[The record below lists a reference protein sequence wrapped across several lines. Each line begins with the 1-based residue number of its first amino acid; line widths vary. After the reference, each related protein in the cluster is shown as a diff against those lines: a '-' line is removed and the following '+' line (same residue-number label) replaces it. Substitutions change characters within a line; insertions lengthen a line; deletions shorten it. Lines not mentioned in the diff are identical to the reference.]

1 MPFSVRLDQDMV
13 NKLTRLAVQ
22 SHRRVSDVVREAV
35 EVYIANTESLR
46 EDVVTPYDRL
56 THLVG
61 RVDLGPGNRSEDT
74 GRKAAAVVQEIHR
87 ARRAR

>member
-35 EVYIANTESLR
+35 EVYLAKADLPE
-46 EDVVTPYDRL
+46 EDAVTAYDRAA
-56 THLVG
+56 HLIG

-74 GRKAAAVVQEIHR
+74 GRKAAVIVRELHR

>member
-1 MPFSVRLDQDMV
+1 MPFSVRLDQAMV
-13 NKLTRLAVQ
+13 NRLTRLAVQ

-35 EVYIANTESLR
+35 ELYIANADSTK
-46 EDVVTPYDRL
+46 EDAVTPYDRMA
-56 THLVG
+56 HLVG

-74 GRKAAAVVQEIHR
+74 GRKAAAIVREIHR

>member
-1 MPFSVRLDQDMV
+1 VPFSVRLDQDMV

-35 EVYIANTESLR
+35 ELYIANAEGNR
-46 EDVVTPYDRL
+46 EVVVTPYERMS
-56 THLVG
+56 HLVG

-74 GRKAAAVVQEIHR
+74 GRKAAAIVRELHR

>member
-1 MPFSVRLDQDMV
+1 MPFSVRLDQAMV
-13 NKLTRLAVQ
+13 NTLTRLALK

-35 EVYIANTESLR
+35 EIYLAKTDLPE
-46 EDVVTPYDRL
+46 EDAVTAYDRAA
-56 THLVG
+56 HLIG

-74 GRKAAAVVQEIHR
+74 GRKAAAIVQELRR

>member
-1 MPFSVRLDQDMV
+1 MV
-13 NKLTRLAVQ
+13 NRLTRLAIQ

-35 EVYIANTESLR
+35 EVYLAKTEVP
-46 EDVVTPYDRL
+46 EEEAVTAYDRAA
-56 THLVG
+56 HLIG

-74 GRKAAAVVQEIHR
+74 GRKAAAIVRELHR

>member
-74 GRKAAAVVQEIHR
+74 GRKAAAIVQEIHR

>member
-1 MPFSVRLDQDMV
+1 MPFSLRLDQQMV

-22 SHRRVSDVVREAV
+22 SHRPVSDVVREAV
-35 EVYIANTESLR
+35 EQYLAKSEIPEEGAMSA
-46 EDVVTPYDRL
+46 YDRAA
-56 THLVG
+56 HLIG

-74 GRKAAAVVQEIHR
+74 GRKAAAIVQELHR